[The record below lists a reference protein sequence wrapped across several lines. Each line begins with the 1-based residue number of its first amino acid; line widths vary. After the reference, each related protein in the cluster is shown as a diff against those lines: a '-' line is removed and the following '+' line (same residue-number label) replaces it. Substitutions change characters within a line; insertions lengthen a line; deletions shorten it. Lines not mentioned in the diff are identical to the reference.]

1 MMIKRI
7 KRNMMGSLLCLLLAL
22 VLALPAAAAGLH
34 TLTVRY
40 GWSGVDFDLY
50 QVGAPDGNSWTL
62 TGQFDGYSVKLPERG
77 DSAEVWRNA
86 AATLAAYASLDGLT
100 PDDTQT
106 ISGGEAR
113 FSGLTSGLY
122 LVVGEEHTQGN
133 TTYTPVPALI
143 AVEDDLTVQM
153 KSDEETTPPD
163 PGGGDDDV
171 TYRVVK
177 VWEGGEG
184 ERRESVTVQLIR
196 NGQPDRTVTL
206 SDANSWS
213 YSWTSSPNTNWQV
226 AELDVPDG
234 FVVSVDRENRVF
246 TVTNTYEEEIPDE
259 PTPGGGDPDEP
270 DNPDEPGEPDEP
282 DIPDE
287 PVPGGPGEPGEPGEP
302 NLPQTGQ
309 LWWPVPVLLCAGAG
323 FLIADRVFSR
333 RKDKPNDT

>member
-7 KRNMMGSLLCLLLAL
+7 KCNALGSLLCLLLAL
-22 VLALPAAAAGLH
+22 VLAIPAAAAELH

-40 GWSGVDFDLY
+40 DWEGVYFHLY
-50 QVGAPDGNSWTL
+50 QVGTPDGDGWTL
-62 TGQFDGYSVKLPERG
+62 TGQFDGYSVKLPERK
-77 DSAEVWRNA
+77 DSAETWRSA
-86 AATLAAYASLDGLT
+86 AATLAAYAALDALT
-100 PDDTQT
+100 PDDTQAT
-106 ISGGEAR
+106 DSGAVR
-113 FSGLTSGLY
+113 FSGLDAGLY
-122 LVVGEEHTQGN
+122 LVAGEEHTQGN
-133 TTYTPVPALI
+133 TTYTPVPALL
-143 AVEDDLTVQM
+143 AVEEDLDVQM
-153 KSDEETTPPD
+153 KSEEETTTPD

-177 VWEGGEG
+177 VWEGGEE

-196 NGQPDRTVTL
+196 NGKPDRTVTL

-213 YSWTSSPNTNWQV
+213 YTWISSPSTNWQV

-259 PTPGGGDPDEP
+259 PSPGGGDPDEP
-270 DNPDEPGEPDEP
+270 DEPDEPGEPDEP

-287 PVPGGPGEPGEPGEP
+287 PVPGGPGEPGEPSEP
-302 NLPQTGQ
+302 DLPQTGQ
-309 LWWPVPVLLCAGAG
+309 LWWPVPVLLCVGAG